1 MEEIY
6 DVIIIGGGAA
16 GCTAA
21 IYAARRGLKVLLLEA
36 KAIGGLLL
44 YAINIENY
52 PGFELISGAEF
63 ASRLEKQVRNLP
75 VELIFENVIDVRKLD
90 KKFKVITS
98 SNKEFE
104 SKTIIIASGVEHREL
119 GIKGEE
125 KFVGKGIS
133 YCATCDAP
141 FFKDKEVAVVG
152 GGNTAFQYALYLS
165 DLCAKVYLIH
175 RRHGFRAEDTLI
187 DRLRSRKNVEFKI
200 PYVVVDL
207 LGDNLLEG
215 VKLRNL
221 ETGEEEILKVPGL
234 FVAIGHKAKVDFLSN
249 LGLELNERGF
259 IKVDERMRTS
269 VEGAFAAGDVTG
281 IEQQLVVAC
290 AQGAIAALNAARY
303 LKEGLGWK

>member
-1 MEEIY
+1 MF

-16 GCTAA
+16 GCTAS

-44 YAINIENY
+44 YAIEIENY
-52 PGFELISGAEF
+52 PGFESISGAEL

-75 VELIFENVIDVRKLD
+75 IQVFYENVIDV
-90 KKFKVITS
+90 KKTKENTFKVLTGS
-98 SNKEFE
+98 GKEFE
-104 SKTIIIASGVEHREL
+104 GKTLIVASGVEHREL

-125 KFVGKGIS
+125 KFIGRGLS

-141 FFKDKEVAVVG
+141 FFKGKEVAVVG
-152 GGNTAFQYALYLS
+152 GGNTAFQYAIYLS
-165 DLCAKVYLIH
+165 DLCSKVYLIH
-175 RRHGFRAEDTLI
+175 RRHGFRAEDALVE
-187 DRLRSRKNVEFKI
+187 RLRARKNVEFKI
-200 PYVVVDL
+200 PYVVVEL
-207 LGDNLLEG
+207 LGEKMLEG
-215 VKLRNL
+215 VRLKNL
-221 ETGEEEILKVPGL
+221 ETGEEESLTVPGL

-249 LGLELNERGF
+249 LGIKLTEKGF
-259 IKVDERMRTS
+259 VEVDERMRTN
-269 VEGAFAAGDVTG
+269 VEGVFAAGDVTG